1 MLVALQNIRFW
12 GKSGHFQGADN
23 SPDSQKHDQIAW
35 AHMRIRQMNNGLTVN
50 AVAGSYVVV
59 ILGLNITDAMRA
71 GLRGFGIRRTDHAEN
86 ESYWMVGTKVFESIE
101 PNPAPGGQFS
111 SLVHPFQSFQWADYS
126 AKPGRNYTHTI
137 VALYGDPSALEHRAS
152 VEVTVATEAIEG
164 EYHTIHFNR
173 GSPATQEYA
182 RRFQNRRPNEVG
194 QAAYD
199 WLSRGLV
206 EGIITFIQRAKG
218 ARFALKGAFYEFQSP
233 AVLNELSAARKRGVQ
248 IDIVFDDIDSPS
260 GPQRSNE
267 KAIRTCKLKSVTT
280 PRVNGT
286 LMHNKFL
293 VLTEDNVA
301 QAVLFGSTNLTE
313 NGLFGH
319 ANCTHVVENGEIAA
333 RYLAF
338 YKKLAT
344 DPETSRA
351 STYKNWTIEQTPAPA
366 SRFIEGMAPVFSP
379 RANLDALSWYADLA
393 AQARHALFMTFAFGM
408 NEMFRRV
415 YAADDSVLRFGLM
428 EKEWSGKGKDI
439 QIAAVRKLQSR
450 SNVVVAIG
458 NRIPLNNFDQ
468 WLKELDRITAHVN
481 VQWVHLKFMLVD
493 PLSHN
498 PIVITGSANFSEAS
512 TRTNDENMLV
522 IKDNIRVA
530 DIYLGEYMR
539 LYSHY
544 AFREAVKIFLE
555 QHPQAKPEDMRQGFL
570 IEESDWTSSYFEPGW
585 PGVCTL
591 RANSLNVPPAMSVIT
606 VTSAINNM
614 ASNEPSRGQA
624 KIPNIFRRSPLGLIP
639 EKARNAKGRYG
650 PVRGNY
656 G

>member
-50 AVAGSYVVV
+50 AVAGSYVV

-260 GPQRSNE
+260 APS
-267 KAIRTCKLKSVTT
+267 
-280 PRVNGT
+280 
-286 LMHNKFL
+286 
-293 VLTEDNVA
+293 
-301 QAVLFGSTNLTE
+301 QAL
-313 NGLFGH
+313 
-319 ANCTHVVENGEIAA
+319 
-333 RYLAF
+333 
-338 YKKLAT
+338 
-344 DPETSRA
+344 
-351 STYKNWTIEQTPAPA
+351 
-366 SRFIEGMAPVFSP
+366 
-379 RANLDALSWYADLA
+379 
-393 AQARHALFMTFAFGM
+393 
-408 NEMFRRV
+408 
-415 YAADDSVLRFGLM
+415 
-428 EKEWSGKGKDI
+428 
-439 QIAAVRKLQSR
+439 
-450 SNVVVAIG
+450 
-458 NRIPLNNFDQ
+458 
-468 WLKELDRITAHVN
+468 
-481 VQWVHLKFMLVD
+481 
-493 PLSHN
+493 
-498 PIVITGSANFSEAS
+498 
-512 TRTNDENMLV
+512 
-522 IKDNIRVA
+522 
-530 DIYLGEYMR
+530 
-539 LYSHY
+539 
-544 AFREAVKIFLE
+544 
-555 QHPQAKPEDMRQGFL
+555 
-570 IEESDWTSSYFEPGW
+570 
-585 PGVCTL
+585 
-591 RANSLNVPPAMSVIT
+591 
-606 VTSAINNM
+606 
-614 ASNEPSRGQA
+614 
-624 KIPNIFRRSPLGLIP
+624 
-639 EKARNAKGRYG
+639 
-650 PVRGNY
+650 
-656 G
+656 